1 MLKFDN
7 LTFILHSDW
16 IKKTMSDKNPGEKLG
31 TSSHSNSMC
40 SDKTLGYEDEKT
52 DAGTFVCIF
61 YCDWNHFV
69 VHFKTAIYI
78 FTFDV

>member
-31 TSSHSNSMC
+31 TSSRSNSMC

-52 DAGTFVCIF
+52 DAGTFVCIS
-61 YCDWNHFV
+61 YCDWKSFCC
-69 VHFKTAIYI
+69 
-78 FTFDV
+78 TF